1 MTGRREG
8 VVLLRHHEVHEFWS
22 IRTESRSIWVGYD
35 DGTKATSVSQA
46 QTHLEV
52 LISVYYSIT
61 QDWHRSVR
69 STMNLYAAS
78 KKCSLPT
85 QS

>member
-1 MTGRREG
+1 MY
-8 VVLLRHHEVHEFWS
+8 EFWS

-52 LISVYYSIT
+52 LISVYY
-61 QDWHRSVR
+61 
-69 STMNLYAAS
+69 
-78 KKCSLPT
+78 T
-85 QS
+85 QSRRTGISQVNYEPIRCIQEVFTAYSIVTALSYPVS